1 MNTSIKQFKAVAEF
15 MKVCG
20 QEVND
25 SIKYPSTKVG
35 KFRLR
40 LIHEEI
46 HGKNEL
52 VDSVNNDKAVG
63 ILDGLCD
70 ILYVVYGAYAT
81 FGIEVP
87 FYNLEHTKT
96 NGNNILPMNDA
107 LLMVRHIND
116 AYEQLERGLISGDQR
131 TVIYALSHLIMNCS
145 LMAKASDFDLVGA
158 FEEVHNSNM
167 SKFCSSEEEAL
178 ETIKIRSQSDD
189 ADERAKYVPDEV
201 YVEKNVVNG
210 VEYYAIK
217 RKADGKGL
225 KGIKFF
231 EPDLSKYL

>member
-1 MNTSIKQFKAVAEF
+1 MNTSIKQFEAVAEF

-20 QEVND
+20 QDVNTTY
-25 SIKYPSTKVG
+25 KVPSTKVG

-52 VDSVNNDKAVG
+52 VDSINTDKAVG
-63 ILDGLCD
+63 ILDGICD
-70 ILYVVYGAYAT
+70 ILYVTYGAYAT
-81 FGIEVP
+81 LGIDVP
-87 FYNLEHTKT
+87 FIDMTHVKT
-96 NGNNILPMNDA
+96 GAGNILPINEAM
-107 LLMVRHIND
+107 LLVRHVND
-116 AYEQLERGLISGDQR
+116 AYEQLERGLVSGDQK
-131 TVIYALSHLIMNCS
+131 TIIAALAHLVQNTNTLS
-145 LMAKASDFDLVGA
+145 KASDFDLVGA

-167 SKFCSSEEEAL
+167 SKFCTSEEEAF

-189 ADERAKYVPDEV
+189 EDERAKYVPEEV